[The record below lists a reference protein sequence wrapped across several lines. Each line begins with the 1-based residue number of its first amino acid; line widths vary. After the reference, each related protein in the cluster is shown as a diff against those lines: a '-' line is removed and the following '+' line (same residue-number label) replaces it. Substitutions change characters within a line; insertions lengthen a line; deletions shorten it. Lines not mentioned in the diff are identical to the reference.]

1 MSVRPPQFYAPSAA
15 FIDPLSAA
23 LQHEILGEKAS
34 TLGRLQKKLETA
46 LSQLEAERAIWPAD
60 TIALERRL
68 AEAREA
74 LWFVTIQRE
83 LCGLV
88 RHAPYFDHMKVPM
101 DVRLH
106 MGPDIKK

>member
-1 MSVRPPQFYAPSAA
+1 MSVRPPQFYSSRET
-15 FIDPLSAA
+15 FSDPLSAA

-46 LSQLEAERAIWPAD
+46 LSRLAAERVKLPTD
-60 TIALERRL
+60 TIAMARTL

-88 RHAPYFDHMKVPM
+88 RHVPYYDHMKVPM

-106 MGPDIKK
+106 MGPDVKK